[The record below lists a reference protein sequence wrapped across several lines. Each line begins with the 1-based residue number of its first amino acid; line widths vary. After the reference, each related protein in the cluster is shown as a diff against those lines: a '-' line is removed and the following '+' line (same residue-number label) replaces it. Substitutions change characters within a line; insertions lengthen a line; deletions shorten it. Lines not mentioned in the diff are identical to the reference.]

1 MFLDKNNSLSK
12 ISTSKYVILEL
23 GIGKSKTIP
32 NSIAIDYLDFPAVDI
47 VADLNK
53 GLSFLQDNS
62 VDEIHSSHLL
72 EHIEELEHLLSEIHR
87 VLKIGGKKIA
97 IIPHFS
103 NPYFY
108 SDYTHKSFFGLY
120 SFSYF
125 SKKSFYEREVPQF
138 YNNINFEIEK
148 IEIDF
153 LSPFRVRNYFK
164 RLLKAIFNSSKYMQE
179 LYEENFC
186 YIFPAYQIKVE
197 LIKLS

>member
-1 MFLDKNNSLSK
+1 MFLDKNNSLKK

-23 GIGKSKTIP
+23 GIGEKKTIP

-53 GLSFLQDNS
+53 GLSFLEDNS
-62 VDEIHSSHLL
+62 IDEIHSSHLL
-72 EHIEELEHLLSEIHR
+72 EHIDELELLLSEISR
-87 VLKIGGKKIA
+87 VLKIGGKNFA
-97 IIPHFS
+97 TIPHFS

-108 SDYTHKSFFGLY
+108 SDYTHKKFFGIY
-120 SFSYF
+120 TFSYF
-125 SKKSFYEREVPQF
+125 SKNSYYKREVPQF
-138 YNNINFEIEK
+138 YNKINLEVNK
-148 IEIDF
+148 LEIDF
-153 LSPFRVRNYFK
+153 LSPFRFRNYFK
-164 RLLKAIFNSSKYMQE
+164 KFLKKIFNSSKFMQE